1 VTTSTA
7 PPSSRRAEI
16 LAAALAAFIEHGVAG
31 ASIEDIRR
39 RSGASVGSIYHHF
52 GGKEGI
58 ARALYV
64 EGLRDYQE
72 GMLAALSHATTTQA
86 GIEDTVKHHIA
97 WISEHQDLARFLLL
111 GRDAGVVAA
120 AEAEIAELN
129 RYFFHAV
136 GEWVR
141 PRVAAGELRA
151 LEPEVQ
157 TALWIGPS
165 HDLARHWLAGR
176 TRVSPTDVAPVLAG
190 AAWISLKKEE

>member
-1 VTTSTA
+1 LTTATGT
-7 PPSSRRAEI
+7 PSRRKDI
-16 LAAALAAFIEHGVAG
+16 LEAALASFIEHGVAG

-58 ARALYV
+58 AGALYV

-72 GMLAALSHATTTQA
+72 GLLAALSAATTTRA

-97 WISEHQDLARFLLL
+97 WICEHQDLARFLLL

-120 AEAEIAELN
+120 AEAEIRELN
-129 RYFFHAV
+129 RHFFHAV

-176 TRVSPTDVAPVLAG
+176 ARVSPTDAAPVLAA
-190 AAWISLKKEE
+190 AAWISLKKED

>member
-1 VTTSTA
+1 VTTATA

-72 GMLAALSHATTTQA
+72 GLLAALSHATTTRA
-86 GIEDTVKHHIA
+86 GIEDAVKHHIA

-129 RYFFHAV
+129 RHFFHAV

-176 TRVSPTDVAPVLAG
+176 TRVSPID
-190 AAWISLKKEE
+190 AAWISLKKED